1 VFLGLGIS
9 NSMSYS
15 QLRTP
20 ARNGHSH
27 SSHGQHR
34 RMTKPVNFICAA
46 PGAQSV
52 SICGDF
58 NDWNPNT
65 EVLTRQPD
73 GSWLGQVQLAHGSH
87 HYVFVVDGQAM
98 LDPRAQ
104 GIARNERGE
113 RVSMLMVS

>member
-1 VFLGLGIS
+1 
-9 NSMSYS
+9 
-15 QLRTP
+15 
-20 ARNGHSH
+20 
-27 SSHGQHR
+27 
-34 RMTKPVNFICAA
+34 MTKPVNFICAA

-58 NDWNPNT
+58 NDWNPNS

-104 GIARNERGE
+104 GIARNETWRTGLDVDGE
-113 RVSMLMVS
+113 LSAAPAPTGTYSA